1 MFSVF
6 LSIVR
11 RDLLLAAR
19 SPGERLAPSLFFV
32 AATAVFPLGASPNPE
47 VLRQSAPAVIWVA
60 ALLAALLSQ
69 DSLFRDDRDDGAL
82 EQALLAPQP
91 LALFV
96 LAKSA
101 AHFIAV
107 GAPLLALS
115 PVLGVM
121 LGLSLPAAAVLA
133 FTMIPG
139 AAVFS
144 LFGAFSAALTLGIRA
159 GGCCRRCWFCL
170 RRWRNSARG
179 DAAGA
184 AGFVLRAGADFRR
197 RGCFRRRKR
206 RPLWRASF
214 AFVRLA
220 RAGAGVAARGRRRRP
235 ADCRLLRLTF
245 RRG

>member
-6 LSIVR
+6 LSVVR

-32 AATAVFPLGASPNPE
+32 AAVAVFPLGASPNPE
-47 VLRQSAPAVIWVA
+47 VLRQSAPAVVWVA
-60 ALLAALLSQ
+60 ALLAALLAQ
-69 DSLFRDDRDDGAL
+69 DALFRDDRDDGAL

-101 AHFIAV
+101 AHFITV

-115 PVLGVM
+115 PILGVM
-121 LGLSLPAAAVLA
+121 LGLSANAAAVLA

-144 LFGAFSAALTLGIRA
+144 LFGAFAAALTLGIPR
-159 GGCCRRCWFCL
+159 GGMLPALLVLPLCAPALIFAAAAVAAAENGEPFGAHLSLLCALPALALAIWPP
-170 RRWRNSARG
+170 A
-179 DAAGA
+179 AAGA
-184 AGFVLRAGADFRR
+184 LRIA
-197 RGCFRRRKR
+197 
-206 RPLWRASF
+206 AS
-214 AFVRLA
+214 
-220 RAGAGVAARGRRRRP
+220 G
-235 ADCRLLRLTF
+235 D
-245 RRG
+245 

>member
-144 LFGAFSAALTLGIRA
+144 LFGAFSAALTLGIPR
-159 GGCCRRCWFCL
+159 GGMLPALLVLPFCAPAL
-170 RRWRNSARG
+170 IFAAAAVSAAETAPPMARIFRFCAPCPRWRWR
-179 DAAGA
+179 
-184 AGFVLRAGADFRR
+184 
-197 RGCFRRRKR
+197 CCP
-206 RPLWRASF
+206 RPP
-214 AFVRLA
+214 
-220 RAGAGVAARGRRRRP
+220 P
-235 ADCRLLRLTF
+235 APCGCRLLRLTF

>member
-6 LSIVR
+6 FSIVR

-101 AHFIAV
+101 AHFHH
-107 GAPLLALS
+107 GWR
-115 PVLGVM
+115 
-121 LGLSLPAAAVLA
+121 AAARA
-133 FTMIPG
+133 FPG
-139 AAVFS
+139 FGGDA
-144 LFGAFSAALTLGIRA
+144 GAFPPRRGCFGVYDDSGRRGFQLVRRVFGRVDA
-159 GGCCRRCWFCL
+159 G
-170 RRWRNSARG
+170 NSARG

-184 AGFVLRAGADFRR
+184 AGLAVLRAGAHFRR
-197 RGCFRRRKR
+197 RGCFRR
-206 RPLWRASF
+206 
-214 AFVRLA
+214 
-220 RAGAGVAARGRRRRP
+220 
-235 ADCRLLRLTF
+235 
-245 RRG
+245 